1 MSMAD
6 ATDAMRGDASAEDD
20 ATPPAKIDERP
31 PPSSRLPGPSSSV
44 PSAGWLLRAAA
55 IAAGMAGLIG
65 VIVAPGVRG
74 NASESIV
81 VALDWASG
89 AFAVFL
95 LLLLLALGIWGAIE
109 LLRAHTVSVATRT
122 TLIFGGALVVA
133 VSSYGLR
140 DRVPPFFAGI
150 ITIGAVVTSIAAAYA
165 SAGAP
170 HTRVSAALLFVLAF
184 AAISRLGAWS
194 LAIHAGDT
202 ASVRLFSMSRGL
214 ATAGVLFEAAG
225 QLLAVVWLGTRSR
238 GGGPGQLGS
247 TLALGGAVAL
257 TWGVARGVHS
267 DAELWQ
273 SVLHTAL
280 ADAPGVPPPF
290 GLDALA
296 TFLVPASL
304 LLALAVAVQ
313 PRHGAG
319 VLAALA
325 LALVSRGAFDAPL
338 RALCAVVASF
348 WAVLARGDE
357 QAMWRALIRER
368 EVRIEDAGGVAKAP
382 VRSANGAAAPP
393 PSTDPA
399 PPIRSAMRVETGKGS
414 DPPGET

>member
-1 MSMAD
+1 MSTAD
-6 ATDAMRGDASAEDD
+6 AESAGGVTSPDTHASPPTS
-20 ATPPAKIDERP
+20 TPEPPDPLPARTP
-31 PPSSRLPGPSSSV
+31 VGMAPSSSV
-44 PSAGWLLRAAA
+44 PSAGWLLRSAA
-55 IAAGMAGLIG
+55 IAAGVSGLVG
-65 VIVAPGVRG
+65 VIAAPGVRG
-74 NASESIV
+74 NASESVV
-81 VALDWASG
+81 VALDWGSG
-89 AFAVFL
+89 ALAVFL
-95 LLLLLALGIWGAIE
+95 LLLLLSLGAWGAIE
-109 LLRAHTVSVATRT
+109 LLRAQGLSAATRGA
-122 TLIFGGALVVA
+122 LMAGGALVVA

-165 SAGAP
+165 AAGAP
-170 HTRVSAALLFVLAF
+170 HTRVAAALLFVLAF

-194 LAIHAGDT
+194 LALHAGDT

-225 QLLAVVWLGTRSR
+225 QLLAVVWLSARTR

-247 TLALGGAVAL
+247 TVALGGAVAL

-267 DAELWQ
+267 DASLWQ

-304 LLALAVAVQ
+304 LLALAIAMQ
-313 PRHGAG
+313 PRHGGAVVG
-319 VLAALA
+319 AMA

-357 QAMWRALIRER
+357 QAMWRALIHER
-368 EVRIEDAGGVAKAP
+368 AVRIEDAGGVAKARTP
-382 VRSANGAAAPP
+382 GGDRRAPSLDNPP
-393 PSTDPA
+393 P
-399 PPIRSAMRVETGKGS
+399 
-414 DPPGET
+414 